1 MGALHLPLLVLG
13 YAAGVAV
20 YAAVAVALLRGARDA
35 GRGLVALY
43 WRDRS
48 RRETVAT
55 VRRMSKVQEPPP
67 RRRAA

>member
-1 MGALHLPLLVLG
+1 VGAFHLPLLVLG

-20 YAAVAVALLRGARDA
+20 YAAVALALLRGARDA
-35 GRGLVALY
+35 GRRLVALY

-55 VRRMSKVQEPPP
+55 VRRLHELQEAPP